1 MKPRTLSEEEREAL
15 RKYTFDISLCLSDMP
30 KCMLHKADSGKV
42 YASIT
47 VAVRK
52 NLDQWNRD
60 IKVSMT
66 QTKKQREDGLPRTY
80 VGGGKVYRFCDNE
93 EMKVRDED
101 LSF

>member
-1 MKPRTLSEEEREAL
+1 MKPRTLTEEEREEL

-30 KCMLHKADSGKV
+30 KNMLRKADSGKV

-47 VAVRK
+47 VAIRK

-60 IKVSMT
+60 VKVSMT
-66 QTKKQREDGLPRTY
+66 QTKKQREDALPKMY

-93 EMKVRDED
+93 EMKVSDED
-101 LSF
+101 LPY